1 MNADTAIWIEGA
13 GFGDA
18 EVYVDGLMSYRLV
31 GLDRSFDSQGVAFA
45 LRPEAGSLG
54 TLGTVRRDSP
64 VDPIE
69 QIRAILSKTVR

>member
-1 MNADTAIWIEGA
+1 
-13 GFGDA
+13 
-18 EVYVDGLMSYRLV
+18 MSYRLV
-31 GLDRSFDSQGVAFA
+31 DLDRSFDSQGVAFA